1 MDIRQV
7 LILTPV
13 FVTSL
18 SMSILLLTIITE
30 DNNYVLAQST
40 SSNQSGNNNN
50 NNNNNTTSI
59 EGLGYDT
66 KNMTHYSAKQ
76 EWQPHLGQANSF
88 VEWWY
93 VTTLLHDSA
102 GNQYMLFDVIFKY
115 DSKLNPF
122 VMAQPEIA
130 TKMGPSQSYIMLQ
143 MELSNYNTGFHF
155 ADVEPAL
162 MNRTAMWDSNTN
174 TLNYKT
180 ANYTGS

>member
-7 LILTPV
+7 LMLTSV

-18 SMSILLLTIITE
+18 FLSILLLTITTE

-40 SSNQSGNNNN
+40 SSNQSG

-76 EWQPHLGQANSF
+76 EWQLHLGQANSF

-93 VTTLLHDSA
+93 VTTLLHDGA

-122 VMAQPEIA
+122 VMAQPERPQRWVLHSRI
-130 TKMGPSQSYIMLQ
+130 SCLRWI
-143 MELSNYNTGFHF
+143 
-155 ADVEPAL
+155 
-162 MNRTAMWDSNTN
+162 
-174 TLNYKT
+174 
-180 ANYTGS
+180 

>member
-18 SMSILLLTIITE
+18 SLSILLLTITTE

-40 SSNQSGNNNN
+40 SSNQSGNNN

-76 EWQPHLGQANSF
+76 EWQPHLGQAKSF

-93 VTTLLHDSA
+93 ITTLLHDAA

-162 MNRTAMWDSNTN
+162 MNRIAMWDSNTN

>member
-18 SMSILLLTIITE
+18 SLSILLLTITTE

-66 KNMTHYSAKQ
+66 KNMTHYSAKTRM
-76 EWQPHLGQANSF
+76 A
-88 VEWWY
+88 
-93 VTTLLHDSA
+93 TTFRP
-102 GNQYMLFDVIFKY
+102 G
-115 DSKLNPF
+115 
-122 VMAQPEIA
+122 
-130 TKMGPSQSYIMLQ
+130 
-143 MELSNYNTGFHF
+143 
-155 ADVEPAL
+155 
-162 MNRTAMWDSNTN
+162 
-174 TLNYKT
+174 
-180 ANYTGS
+180 

>member
-7 LILTPV
+7 LMLTSV

-18 SMSILLLTIITE
+18 FLSILLLTITTE

-40 SSNQSGNNNN
+40 SSNQTG

-76 EWQPHLGQANSF
+76 VWQLHLGQVIPF

-93 VTTLLHDSA
+93 VTTLLHDE
-102 GNQYMLFDVIFKY
+102 QVTIH
-115 DSKLNPF
+115 
-122 VMAQPEIA
+122 V
-130 TKMGPSQSYIMLQ
+130 
-143 MELSNYNTGFHF
+143 
-155 ADVEPAL
+155 V
-162 MNRTAMWDSNTN
+162 
-174 TLNYKT
+174 
-180 ANYTGS
+180 